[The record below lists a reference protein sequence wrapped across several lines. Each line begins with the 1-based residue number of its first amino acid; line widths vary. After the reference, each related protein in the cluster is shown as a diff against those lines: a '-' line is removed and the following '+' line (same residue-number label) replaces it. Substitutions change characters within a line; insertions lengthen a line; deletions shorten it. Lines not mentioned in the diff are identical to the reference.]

1 LWLQDGA
8 AQLSACRRV
17 LAYSYIFAYYAF
29 GPKSVFADEV
39 SAHDD
44 QVNRN
49 LFEMK
54 QEELEKAVENL
65 SKLVE
70 TPLEEML
77 KDGAIAKIKQAIL
90 DLTVNVDSRSLRLC
104 ETVQNDILGRLA
116 TPHGIAPYRA
126 RTQVVQREQLQ
137 QRFTSAV
144 ACAASSTS
152 AMGSM
157 SSNSQGA
164 YLDCEQMPRKRLR
177 LTKGKP
183 SARQASSKR

>member
-1 LWLQDGA
+1 MPSD
-8 AQLSACRRV
+8 
-17 LAYSYIFAYYAF
+17 
-29 GPKSVFADEV
+29 PDEV

-126 RTQVVQREQLQ
+126 RSCSSASRARSPVQP
-137 QRFTSAV
+137 
-144 ACAASSTS
+144 AAP
-152 AMGSM
+152 APW
-157 SSNSQGA
+157 GA
-164 YLDCEQMPRKRLR
+164 
-177 LTKGKP
+177 
-183 SARQASSKR
+183 